1 MAGFATADGAKDAT
15 TQVAHVL
22 GSGHKKPMN
31 LELWARYALLNEP
44 DWRGEAMV
52 HALLRGLEAG
62 EESARGAFL
71 AWALSSFV
79 TSASLGRGLGH
90 SWQGFSHSQDTH
102 PF

>member
-22 GSGHKKPMN
+22 GSGHKKPTN
-31 LELWARYALLNEP
+31 LELWVRYALLNEP

-71 AWALSSFV
+71 AWLLERGANVLDQVARRPEIDRSFQY
-79 TSASLGRGLGH
+79 TSAR
-90 SWQGFSHSQDTH
+90 
-102 PF
+102 